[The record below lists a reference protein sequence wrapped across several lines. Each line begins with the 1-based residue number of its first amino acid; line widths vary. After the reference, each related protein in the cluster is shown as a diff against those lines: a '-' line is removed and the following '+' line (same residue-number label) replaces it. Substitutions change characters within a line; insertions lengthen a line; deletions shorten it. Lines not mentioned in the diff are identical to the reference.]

1 MRYLLIFHDFIHAS
15 LFQSNSLSDE
25 YSSCKLINYSNYCI
39 TGKYF
44 TKQSPN
50 MKTRIFKLLNDIQFV
65 KIALGSDCLKWWA
78 QVNQTTHIKHSI
90 FNDT

>member
-1 MRYLLIFHDFIHAS
+1 MNMRYLFIFHDFIRAS

-25 YSSCKLINYSNYCI
+25 YSSCKLINYSCS
-39 TGKYF
+39 GKYL

-65 KIALGSDCLKWWA
+65 KIALGSDCLKRWA